1 KIICNHNIALI
12 RRYEK
17 DGNMNTVT
25 VNKILNVSESYQAP
39 QRMLELMLDAEER
52 EKTFNEFLNY
62 ETDLSYEWFHQYFEN
77 EHADRK
83 TKKQDFTPNELSEL
97 LTHLVGPSDSYHET
111 AAGTGGV
118 LIKHWNKNKNAW
130 FHAEEMSD
138 RSIPFLI
145 FNMAIRGVNGV
156 VLHGDAITREM
167 QEVYLIRNTNQAE
180 FSEVI

>member
-1 KIICNHNIALI
+1 
-12 RRYEK
+12 
-17 DGNMNTVT
+17 MNTVT

-52 EKTFNEFLNY
+52 EKSYLEFLNY

-97 LTHLVGPSDSYHET
+97 LTHLVGPSDSYQET

-130 FHAEEMSD
+130 FQAEEMSD
-138 RSIPFLI
+138 RSITFLV
-145 FNMAIRGVNGV
+145 FNISLRDVKYN
-156 VLHGDAITREM
+156 VLHGDAFMIYM
-167 QEVYLIRNTNQAE
+167 QTV
-180 FSEVI
+180 